1 MTHEGLQKKQVE
13 QWKETGCLFTVGY
26 IGTGLYY
33 PFIQGLFH
41 KPVNQPAQWKVTG
54 QLLGVAPARFF
65 PCLISNLSS
74 SSTWRKPKERL
85 ISIPGIC
92 TMGIFTYVNVYI
104 YICMYRYS
112 IHMRY
117 TCAYIYYTR
126 GAELSRDLETFQ
138 GIGWKSPMSC
148 HWQSTSVP
156 RSTG

>member
-104 YICMYRYS
+104 YICIDTAY
-112 IHMRY
+112 ICVTHVHI
-117 TCAYIYYTR
+117 YIYYTR